1 MTTTRRPVAACLSAA
16 MLGAALFAPLAA
28 LSGCELAGYVAA
40 NEERYG
46 SKKVPPVYTGLQ
58 GHTYAVVIQAD
69 RSTLAENPNLM
80 EHLLANINNRIAEH
94 AGASG
99 HIPSQQLILYMMNNA
114 RWSALSLEELAEELG
129 GVERLIVVDLYEYRL
144 HEPGNR
150 YTWDGAA
157 QARVIVFE
165 ADDQGGA
172 TALERDIRVTY
183 PDDAGLTPG
192 EIQREVITSV
202 LARRVIDR
210 VSWLFYEHEE
220 ANAITY

>member
-1 MTTTRRPVAACLSAA
+1 MTTTRRPVAARLA
-16 MLGAALFAPLAA
+16 AALLATTLVASLAA
-28 LSGCELAGYVAA
+28 LSGCELAGVMAA

-69 RSTLAENPNLM
+69 RSILAENPNLM
-80 EHLLANINNRIAEH
+80 EHLLANINNRIAEN

-99 HIPSQQLILYMMNNA
+99 HVPSEQLVLYMMNNA
-114 RWSALSLEELAEELG
+114 RWPALSLEELAQELG

-157 QARVIVFE
+157 QARVVVFE
-165 ADDQGGA
+165 ADEYGGA
-172 TALERDIRVTY
+172 TALERDIRVTF
-183 PDDAGLTPG
+183 PDDAGLTPNDV
-192 EIQREVITSV
+192 QREAVTSV

>member
-1 MTTTRRPVAACLSAA
+1 AARLA
-16 MLGAALFAPLAA
+16 AALLALAPGALLGP
-28 LSGCELAGYVAA
+28 LSGCQLAGYIAA

-58 GHTYAVVIQAD
+58 GRSYAVVVQAD

-80 EHLLANINNRIAEH
+80 EHLLANINNRIAEN

-99 HIPSQQLILYMMNNA
+99 HVPSEQLVLYMMNNA
-114 RWSALSLEELAEELG
+114 RWPALSLNELAQELG
-129 GVERLIVVDLYEYRL
+129 GVDRLIVVDLYEYRL

-157 QARVIVFE
+157 QARVIDFE
-165 ADDQGGA
+165 ADERGGA
-172 TALERDIRVTY
+172 TALDRDIRVTF
-183 PDDAGLTPG
+183 PDEQGITPTDLR
-192 EIQREVITSV
+192 REAVTSV